1 MLISGSLVRAQQA
14 EPNTEK
20 PHFVRLFYTHPCPFP
35 SKIATLFVSPKT
47 FITLLRSAKTVV
59 PAITNNVSNSIGRY
73 IHGLIGV
80 TATWERSEMR
90 MESQ

>member
-1 MLISGSLVRAQQA
+1 MPKSRTLCG
-14 EPNTEK
+14 
-20 PHFVRLFYTHPCPFP
+20 FFCTHRCPFLPKSP
-35 SKIATLFVSPKT
+35 SLLASPKT
-47 FITLLRSAKTVV
+47 FVTLLRSTKVVV

-80 TATWERSEMR
+80 TAKWERAEMR